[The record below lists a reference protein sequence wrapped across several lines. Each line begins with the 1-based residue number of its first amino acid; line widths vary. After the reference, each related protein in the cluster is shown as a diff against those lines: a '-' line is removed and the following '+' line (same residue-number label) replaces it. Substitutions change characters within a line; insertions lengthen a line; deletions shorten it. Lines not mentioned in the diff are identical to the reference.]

1 MGPLKNTKHETFVL
15 GVFDG
20 KPGRQAYRDA
30 GYVCEDAA
38 ADVGASRLLKTAKV
52 AARLAELQSKV
63 ANKVVLSKATVIEN
77 VHRLANLA
85 ETKDQLAVSKGCW
98 ELLGKEFGAFKEH
111 RKITVRSIAEL
122 TEEELLDELARLKS
136 PDQEAAD
143 NRAGKRAPKAKAG
156 KKPTRRLGEIL
167 N

>member
-30 GYVCEDAA
+30 GYQCEDAA
-38 ADVGASRLLKTAKV
+38 ADVGASRLLKSAKV
-52 AARLAELQSKV
+52 AARLAELQAKV
-63 ANKVVLSKATVIEN
+63 AAKVVLSKSVVIEN

-85 ETKDQLAVSKGCW
+85 EAKEQLGVSKGCW

-136 PDQEAAD
+136 PDAETVD
-143 NRAGKRAPKAKAG
+143 NRPGKRAAKTQAR
-156 KKPTRRLGEIL
+156 KKPARRLGDLI